1 MKKIAVLIFAAF
13 FAFAANAS
21 AAYTAVSHDLH
32 VSQAAPHK
40 ASVGLW
46 STKDEIVQLT
56 VYSKSPSGQ
65 LSPVYSKS
73 VAIGPAVPSPVEFT
87 VGYLAPGT
95 YVIQGEFQG
104 SYGSLGPVGLYPS
117 F

>member
-1 MKKIAVLIFAAF
+1 MKKIAVLIFAVF
-13 FAFAANAS
+13 FAFTANAS
-21 AAYTAVSHDLH
+21 AAYTAVSPDLY

-56 VYSKSPSGQ
+56 VYSKSPNGQ
-65 LSPVYSKS
+65 LSPVFSKN
-73 VAIGPAVPSPVEFT
+73 VTIGPAVASPVEFT
-87 VGYLAPGT
+87 VGYLSPGT
-95 YVIQGEFQG
+95 YVIKGEFQG
-104 SYGSLGPVGLYPS
+104 SYGSLGPVSLYPS

>member
-1 MKKIAVLIFAAF
+1 MKKIVILIFAVF
-13 FAFAANAS
+13 FAFSANAS
-21 AAYTAVSHDLH
+21 AAYTAVSHDLY

-46 STKDEIVQLT
+46 SAKDEIVQLT
-56 VYSKSPSGQ
+56 VYSKSPNGQ
-65 LSPVYSKS
+65 HSPVFSKT
-73 VAIGPAVPSPVEFT
+73 VTIGPAVPSPVELS

-104 SYGSLGPVGLYPS
+104 SYGSLGPVSLYPS